1 MALTHTVAFAAV
13 VAGPGST
20 RQMPEN
26 ITSEVSSG
34 HHNEPVWGAVSG
46 WGVMG
51 LLGNYVARLFVL

>member
-1 MALTHTVAFAAV
+1 MAFAAV

-20 RQMPEN
+20 QQMPGN